1 MASVEEDLQYV
12 RDVLADLS
20 NTMCVDTNRIYATGH
35 SNGGG
40 FVDTI
45 ACSPV
50 SELFAAF
57 ASASG
62 SFYTQNS
69 PGSACR
75 PARLPVPMLEFHGGA
90 DTSVKYAGGQG
101 QGGMLPAIPDWL
113 SWWAQRNGCAAEN
126 PIEDSFEN
134 LVHRRTWNCAG
145 KENLL
150 QHYLVDDMGIY

>member
-12 RDVLADLS
+12 QDVLADLNS
-20 NTMCVDTNRIYATGH
+20 TMCVDPNRIYATGH

-50 SELFAAF
+50 SEYFAAF

-69 PGSACR
+69 PGNECK
-75 PARLPVPMLEFHGGA
+75 PARLPVPMLEFHGGD
-90 DTSVKYAGGQG
+90 DTSVGYTGGQG
-101 QGGMLPAIPDWL
+101 QGGLLPAIPDW
-113 SWWAQRNGCAAEN
+113 
-126 PIEDSFEN
+126 
-134 LVHRRTWNCAG
+134 
-145 KENLL
+145 
-150 QHYLVDDMGIY
+150 